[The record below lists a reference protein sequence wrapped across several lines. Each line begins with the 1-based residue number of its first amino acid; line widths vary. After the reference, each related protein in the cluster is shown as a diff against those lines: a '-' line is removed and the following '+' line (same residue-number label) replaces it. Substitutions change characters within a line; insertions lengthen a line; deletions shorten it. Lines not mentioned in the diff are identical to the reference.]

1 MGAAEALL
9 HGAID
14 YAGLFPPA
22 GLDLEATVRNY
33 AAYREGRDAW
43 ALGRLV
49 LPASEARGVR

>member
-9 HGAID
+9 HEAID

-33 AAYREGRDAW
+33 AGI
-43 ALGRLV
+43 
-49 LPASEARGVR
+49 SRGA